1 MPLKVITFNTKL
13 KMFRNPGIYSYKSP
27 FDAWSFDSAASLFSF
42 CSSNHYVGELR
53 MLKLPIISELE
64 LICVFNFGN
73 TFSVKP
79 GAPEFGEHVF
89 RTAVSS

>member
-1 MPLKVITFNTKL
+1 
-13 KMFRNPGIYSYKSP
+13 
-27 FDAWSFDSAASLFSF
+27 
-42 CSSNHYVGELR
+42 

-89 RTAVSS
+89 RTAVSSWLIVPLTRMMSVIFIKVCFLRY